1 MIHDVENTMNMKMI
15 VVVVVVVVVAAV
27 AVAVGMMAETQVV
40 KLSLL
45 ITMVLMQ
52 SGGTYV

>member
-1 MIHDVENTMNMKMI
+1 MNMKMI

>member
-15 VVVVVVVVVAAV
+15 VVVVVVVVAAV